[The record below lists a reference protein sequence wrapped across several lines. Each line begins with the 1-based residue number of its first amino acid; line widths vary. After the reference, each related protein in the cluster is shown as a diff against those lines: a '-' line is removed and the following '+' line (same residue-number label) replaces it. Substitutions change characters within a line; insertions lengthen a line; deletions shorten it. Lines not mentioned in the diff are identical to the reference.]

1 MNDLPLNSFAL
12 QVEEP
17 LLVGL
22 RRLVDGQI
30 SVARLHIE
38 QPAPSD
44 DGIHEARKAL
54 KRARA
59 ILRLLRDGV
68 GDASYRPLNIL
79 CRDAGRL
86 LSPLRSGA
94 VLQESLL
101 GLLDEQPELAEIVP
115 PLQQRVI
122 QEHALRAE
130 QASNEG
136 VFQKVSGLL
145 IEAQAALH
153 ALPAEGEIS
162 PVFSGLQRTYRR
174 GRREW
179 LLCQQQ
185 PSAHHFHLWRKRVKY
200 LRHQMEV
207 LQFVRP
213 ALLHGYVEELVA
225 LSRLLGLQHDLV
237 DLEYVM
243 QTWEGDEWQE
253 IVLRL
258 APFGQQKRAR
268 LEREAVEQGVF
279 VYAER
284 PGAFRRR
291 IAAYWQGWLTVRDL
305 NQRNLA

>member
-1 MNDLPLNSFAL
+1 MNDLSHISFAL
-12 QVEEP
+12 QAEEP
-17 LLVGL
+17 LYAGL
-22 RRLVDGQI
+22 RRLVDEQI

-68 GDASYRPLNIL
+68 GDASYRPINIL
-79 CRDAGRL
+79 CRDAGRM
-86 LSPLRSGA
+86 LSPLRIGA
-94 VLQESLL
+94 VLQETLL
-101 GLLDEQPELAEIVP
+101 GLLHEQPDLAPILA
-115 PLQQRVI
+115 PLQQRAI
-122 QEHALRAE
+122 QDHALRVE
-130 QASNEG
+130 QANNEG
-136 VFQKVSGLL
+136 LFPKAAGLL

-153 ALPAEGEIS
+153 ALPAEGEALA
-162 PVFSGLQRTYRR
+162 VFSGLQRTYRR

-213 ALLHGYVEELVA
+213 ALLQGYVEELVT
-225 LSRLLGLQHDLV
+225 LSRLLGRQHDLV
-237 DLEYVM
+237 DLGHIM

-253 IVLRL
+253 IARRL
-258 APFGQQKRAR
+258 APFVQQKRGP

-291 IAAYWQGWLTVRDL
+291 IAAYWQGWLTVREE
-305 NQRNLA
+305 RASS